1 MQTHLVPKIMHQN
14 LAINLQQFN
23 TEQIVLLY
31 FPRLRNFLNLFF
43 FKTRVLGLLVKDT
56 TAQCSLPRAIPYLF
70 LTFVYLVQLG
80 TKMPRSIFKLRIS
93 GVGIDHSSNCASVVN
108 LIKQFTI
115 INYDSRVVNYDRRM
129 VYKIGLR

>member
-1 MQTHLVPKIMHQN
+1 MAVQYSKNSFIVLVPGWETFKI
-14 LAINLQQFN
+14 
-23 TEQIVLLY
+23 Y
-31 FPRLRNFLNLFF
+31 SF

-70 LTFVYLVQLG
+70 LTFVYLVQLV
-80 TKMPRSIFKLRIS
+80 TKMPRSIFKLLIS

-129 VYKIGLR
+129 VYKIGLRWDLKPGSTHLANH